1 MFVVDIQEFVDFA
14 TGQALSAVELKQRR
28 IIKPRLDGI
37 VYRLPYHRCLQEV
50 EVDVEPRRNGA
61 GVFGFVLKK
70 SGKKRALAASLADAD
85 DISLLYAV
93 GVDGRPFAV
102 HRDVA
107 VRDGLACGA
116 ARGQKAR
123 AVGGAVRAHFE
134 GTVKARG
141 RVGLRVGGF
150 RVVGELAL
158 RDAVGEAYALL
169 LKKLTPVIAAAAAA
183 ARIPFVGGRAGL
195 RERELLGLRL
205 LENCRTEALRD
216 LKF

>member
-93 GVDGRPFAV
+93 GGDGRPLAV
-102 HRDVA
+102 DGDVA
-107 VRDGLACGA
+107 VRDGLTGCAS
-116 ARGQKAR
+116 RRQKPCT
-123 AVGGAVRAHFE
+123 VGGAICAHFE
-134 GTVKARG
+134 RAMKRRG
-141 RVGLRVGGF
+141 RIGLGVGGLS
-150 RVVGELAL
+150 VVRKLSR

-169 LKKLTPVIAAAAAA
+169 LKKLTSVIAAAAAA
-183 ARIPFVGGRAGL
+183 A
-195 RERELLGLRL
+195 
-205 LENCRTEALRD
+205 
-216 LKF
+216 